1 MCGRVIWVLIWRQGS
16 QSVSAQQEEEKET
29 KRRDAERDAPLNT
42 WMVDNGHL
50 AVGLLDLQL
59 GGLRRDAEGVVVG
72 RIDDHFG

>member
-1 MCGRVIWVLIWRQGS
+1 MCGRIIWVLIWRQDS
-16 QSVSAQQEEEKET
+16 QLVSAQQEKEKET
-29 KRRDAERDAPLNT
+29 ERRDVERDAPLNT

-59 GGLRRDAEGVVVG
+59 GGCRRDAKGVIVG